1 MLFDLLITINDNN
14 IKDSKQKIVKKIIL
28 FMIKYKFIRL
38 IITLLGY

>member
-14 IKDSKQKIVKKIIL
+14 IKDVKQKIVKKNIL

-38 IITLLGY
+38 IITFLG

>member
-38 IITLLGY
+38 IITLLG